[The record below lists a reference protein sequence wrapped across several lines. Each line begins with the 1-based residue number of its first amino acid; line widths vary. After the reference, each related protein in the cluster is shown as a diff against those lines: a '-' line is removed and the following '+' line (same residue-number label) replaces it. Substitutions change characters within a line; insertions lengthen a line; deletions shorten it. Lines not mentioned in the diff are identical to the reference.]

1 MKNSKTTEEIIK
13 IIDKRIDALVTKAV
27 NVKANRKSYCNY
39 LAEMVGSI
47 GYVACG
53 TIEKIKACE
62 VCLSELN
69 ATMLFQSGAR
79 FEMRDRALCSGRFSS
94 ERYEREHRRLGL
106 H

>member
-1 MKNSKTTEEIIK
+1 MLKIVFLPRQTFKPKSMKNSKTTEEVVK
-13 IIDKRIDALVTKAV
+13 IIDKRIDAHITHAV
-27 NVKANRKSYCNY
+27 NVKANRQSYCNY

-69 ATMLFQSGAR
+69 ATIGELR
-79 FEMRDRALCSGRFSS
+79 NLKDLITK
-94 ERYEREHRRLGL
+94 
-106 H
+106 